1 MMQKRNSNEG
11 WFSDLSLREVASKI
25 AGEIIMSDN
34 PGAEMRK
41 WREKFG
47 LTQVE
52 VAAHMGV
59 SASVL
64 SDYESGRR
72 KSPGSRFVARF
83 VKSLILKDI
92 ERGGIVLSG
101 LRRILLGS
109 DLLREAVIDMREF
122 SVPLSIARFCE
133 AIEADLIVGTAFI
146 STPILGYTLVDSI
159 KLVLDVP
166 SYDYIKLYGAT
177 TQRAAIFTRVAY
189 GRSPMVAVKSMQ
201 AGMGGLRPALVVLH
215 GVRKVDELG
224 LEIAKRENIPL
235 AVTRIE
241 DLNELINKL
250 RAIK

>member
-1 MMQKRNSNEG
+1 MAEENLM
-11 WFSDLSLREVASKI
+11 SDPAIREIFSKI

-34 PGAEMRK
+34 PGAEMKK
-41 WREKFG
+41 WREKFN

-52 VAAHMGV
+52 LAQIMGV
-59 SASVL
+59 SASVI

-72 KSPGSRFVARF
+72 KSPGARFIRKF
-83 VKSLILKDI
+83 VKSLVLKDM

-109 DLLREAVIDMREF
+109 DFLREAVLDMREF
-122 SVPLSIARFCE
+122 NIPISIARFCE
-133 AIEADLIVGTAFI
+133 AIEADLIVGHAF
-146 STPILGYTLVDSI
+146 SATPLLGYTVVDSV

-189 GRSPMVAVKSMQ
+189 GRSPLVAVKSMQ

-215 GVRKVDELG
+215 GVKKVDELG

-235 AVTRIE
+235 AVSRIE
-241 DLNELINKL
+241 GIDALIEKL
-250 RAIK
+250 RNIK